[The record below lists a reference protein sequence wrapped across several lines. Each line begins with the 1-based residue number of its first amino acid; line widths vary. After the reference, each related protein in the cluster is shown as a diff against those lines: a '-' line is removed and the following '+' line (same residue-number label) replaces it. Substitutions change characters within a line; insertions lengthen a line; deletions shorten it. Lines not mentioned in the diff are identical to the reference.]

1 VANIQDVA
9 ARAKVSIATVSR
21 VLNESDHKVRPQ
33 TRARVLAAVRKL
45 DYRPNALARGLLM
58 KRTMTIGVII
68 PDISNPYYAEIVRGI
83 QDIADET
90 GYNILLQ
97 NTDRQQARIIKSI
110 HLLREKI
117 VDGVIFSGGIIH
129 EYATLS
135 ALKELRDRVVVIGR
149 HEVNFPAALVDNIG
163 GATKAI
169 QHLIDLGHQKI
180 AFIGGPQKSAT
191 MIDRLKGYESALA
204 QNGYPLKKNRLKW
217 GDLTPES
224 GYAAAMELLS
234 HKGRPSAIFSCN
246 DMMAFGS
253 LHAARKLG
261 LTVPDDVAVVGFDD
275 VPLCAYVD
283 PNLTTVEIPRY
294 GLGAGAMQMLI
305 DLISGNLT
313 DRIRWFKTRLM
324 ARESTLKLLENPNT

>member
-1 VANIQDVA
+1 MANIQDVA
-9 ARAKVSIATVSR
+9 SRAKVSIATVSR
-21 VLNESDHKVRPQ
+21 VLNESSHKVRPP
-33 TRARVLAAVRKL
+33 TRQRVLAAVRHL

-58 KRTMTIGVII
+58 KKTMTIGIII

-83 QDIADET
+83 QDVADET
-90 GYNILLQ
+90 GYNVLLQ
-97 NTDRQQARIIKSI
+97 NTDRKEARIIKSI
-110 HLLREKI
+110 HLFREKI

-129 EYATLS
+129 GYATLS
-135 ALKELRDRVVVIGR
+135 ALKELRERVVVIGR

-163 GATKAI
+163 GAAVAI

-180 AFIGGPQKSAT
+180 AFIGGPKKSTT

-204 QNGYPLKKNRLKW
+204 QNGYPLQKDLLKW
-217 GDLTPES
+217 GDLTPQS
-224 GYAAAMELLS
+224 GYAAATEFLS
-234 HKGRPSAIFSCN
+234 HKDRPSAIFCGN

-261 LTVPDDVAVVGFDD
+261 LTVPADVAVVGFDD
-275 VPLCAYVD
+275 VPLCAYIY

-294 GLGAGAMQMLI
+294 GLGVGAMQMLI
-305 DLISGNLT
+305 DLISGNVF

-324 ARESTLKLLENPNT
+324 TRESTLKPQENQNS